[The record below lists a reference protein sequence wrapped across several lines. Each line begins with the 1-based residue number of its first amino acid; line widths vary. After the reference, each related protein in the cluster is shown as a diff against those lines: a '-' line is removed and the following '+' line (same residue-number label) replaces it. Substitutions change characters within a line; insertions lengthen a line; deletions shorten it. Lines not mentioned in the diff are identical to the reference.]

1 MKKFLIAGTSLA
13 AVAAAG
19 SAGAVDVTLGGSI
32 NMGIDFGLGKNSGN
46 PLVIGEAFNEVSL
59 SINAAHTT
67 DGGLA
72 FGGGFTMGAATELE
86 FDPYTDGGAK
96 FAARMTVDGRT
107 NIAANL
113 WNVSGGGSVAA
124 DNVVSVKI
132 NSDWLGIDQE
142 QEAFT
147 LALGS
152 FASSN
157 ICKLAGR
164 GDARSRITSDGA
176 IIGFGALWSANP
188 AGTNVGTA
196 PIAPT
201 ADEQQ
206 PLGSLASAD
215 SGYLPA
221 GQLFH
226 VVTATASESAT
237 ATIPS
242 VSALAASIS
251 TTRGAKAI
259 VTGTDTVGVSAS
271 SDGTYVQAIVAAS
284 KAAVDVDGDGVM
296 DVTSAA
302 VFAGPFMEVM
312 MASSETKMVVGAACL
327 EGNDSSATAFY
338 LDNADN
344 VLTVSDASIYI
355 EGGFGRLTLQS
366 GDYAGGVSAI
376 AGAGDVADIDAD
388 GLVVVAQGLGLMGA
402 NPYLAMDLAAG
413 NSLSDLEVIT
423 GGTMDLGGVSAGFDM
438 VLGNGDDLLSISA
451 WDLGMAYDMGDL
463 SLGFATDSD
472 SDWGLSASMAIAGF
486 GVNAVFGSSTAGA
499 HEKSGITYSV
509 TASTAL
515 NGFGLAIGFDEDLEP
530 TIGVDYD
537 LGGLNLYAGYDADE
551 EGGSIGAT
559 LSF

>member
-164 GDARSRITSDGA
+164 GDARS
-176 IIGFGALWSANP
+176 ALERRSSALARSGLRTLLVPTLHVYGPNLP
-188 AGTNVGTA
+188 LRLTNSNLLVA
-196 PIAPT
+196 
-201 ADEQQ
+201 
-206 PLGSLASAD
+206 LLCRR
-215 SGYLPA
+215 GYLPA

-237 ATIPS
+237 ATIPAYPLLLL
-242 VSALAASIS
+242 VSQQPVAL
-251 TTRGAKAI
+251 R
-259 VTGTDTVGVSAS
+259 
-271 SDGTYVQAIVAAS
+271 
-284 KAAVDVDGDGVM
+284 
-296 DVTSAA
+296 
-302 VFAGPFMEVM
+302 
-312 MASSETKMVVGAACL
+312 
-327 EGNDSSATAFY
+327 
-338 LDNADN
+338 
-344 VLTVSDASIYI
+344 
-355 EGGFGRLTLQS
+355 R
-366 GDYAGGVSAI
+366 
-376 AGAGDVADIDAD
+376 
-388 GLVVVAQGLGLMGA
+388 
-402 NPYLAMDLAAG
+402 
-413 NSLSDLEVIT
+413 
-423 GGTMDLGGVSAGFDM
+423 
-438 VLGNGDDLLSISA
+438 
-451 WDLGMAYDMGDL
+451 
-463 SLGFATDSD
+463 
-472 SDWGLSASMAIAGF
+472 
-486 GVNAVFGSSTAGA
+486 
-499 HEKSGITYSV
+499 
-509 TASTAL
+509 
-515 NGFGLAIGFDEDLEP
+515 
-530 TIGVDYD
+530 
-537 LGGLNLYAGYDADE
+537 
-551 EGGSIGAT
+551 
-559 LSF
+559 

>member
-176 IIGFGALWSANP
+176 IIGWRALVCNP

-196 PIAPT
+196 PIAPAIT
-201 ADEQQ
+201 DRNLLA
-206 PLGSLASAD
+206 SLASCRRR
-215 SGYLPA
+215 YLPA

-237 ATIPS
+237 ATTTAYPLS
-242 VSALAASIS
+242 AASIS
-251 TTRGAKAI
+251 TT
-259 VTGTDTVGVSAS
+259 
-271 SDGTYVQAIVAAS
+271 VA
-284 KAAVDVDGDGVM
+284 
-296 DVTSAA
+296 
-302 VFAGPFMEVM
+302 
-312 MASSETKMVVGAACL
+312 L
-327 EGNDSSATAFY
+327 
-338 LDNADN
+338 
-344 VLTVSDASIYI
+344 
-355 EGGFGRLTLQS
+355 RL
-366 GDYAGGVSAI
+366 Y
-376 AGAGDVADIDAD
+376 
-388 GLVVVAQGLGLMGA
+388 
-402 NPYLAMDLAAG
+402 
-413 NSLSDLEVIT
+413 
-423 GGTMDLGGVSAGFDM
+423 
-438 VLGNGDDLLSISA
+438 
-451 WDLGMAYDMGDL
+451 
-463 SLGFATDSD
+463 
-472 SDWGLSASMAIAGF
+472 
-486 GVNAVFGSSTAGA
+486 
-499 HEKSGITYSV
+499 
-509 TASTAL
+509 
-515 NGFGLAIGFDEDLEP
+515 
-530 TIGVDYD
+530 
-537 LGGLNLYAGYDADE
+537 
-551 EGGSIGAT
+551 
-559 LSF
+559 

>member
-164 GDARSRITSDGA
+164 GDARAVTSEA
-176 IIGFGALWSANP
+176 QIIGFGALWSANP

-196 PIAPT
+196 SPQLPLRLTNSNLLVACY
-201 ADEQQ
+201 AD
-206 PLGSLASAD
+206 G
-215 SGYLPA
+215 GYLPA

-242 VSALAASIS
+242 VSA
-251 TTRGAKAI
+251 
-259 VTGTDTVGVSAS
+259 S
-271 SDGTYVQAIVAAS
+271 S
-284 KAAVDVDGDGVM
+284 
-296 DVTSAA
+296 
-302 VFAGPFMEVM
+302 
-312 MASSETKMVVGAACL
+312 C
-327 EGNDSSATAFY
+327 
-338 LDNADN
+338 
-344 VLTVSDASIYI
+344 
-355 EGGFGRLTLQS
+355 
-366 GDYAGGVSAI
+366 
-376 AGAGDVADIDAD
+376 
-388 GLVVVAQGLGLMGA
+388 
-402 NPYLAMDLAAG
+402 
-413 NSLSDLEVIT
+413 
-423 GGTMDLGGVSAGFDM
+423 
-438 VLGNGDDLLSISA
+438 
-451 WDLGMAYDMGDL
+451 
-463 SLGFATDSD
+463 
-472 SDWGLSASMAIAGF
+472 
-486 GVNAVFGSSTAGA
+486 
-499 HEKSGITYSV
+499 
-509 TASTAL
+509 
-515 NGFGLAIGFDEDLEP
+515 
-530 TIGVDYD
+530 
-537 LGGLNLYAGYDADE
+537 
-551 EGGSIGAT
+551 
-559 LSF
+559 

>member
-164 GDARSRITSDGA
+164 GDARDAATTSSD
-176 IIGFGALWSANP
+176 
-188 AGTNVGTA
+188 
-196 PIAPT
+196 
-201 ADEQQ
+201 
-206 PLGSLASAD
+206 
-215 SGYLPA
+215 
-221 GQLFH
+221 
-226 VVTATASESAT
+226 
-237 ATIPS
+237 IP
-242 VSALAASIS
+242 ALARSGLRTLLVPTWYS
-251 TTRGAKAI
+251 G
-259 VTGTDTVGVSAS
+259 S
-271 SDGTYVQAIVAAS
+271 Y
-284 KAAVDVDGDGVM
+284 
-296 DVTSAA
+296 
-302 VFAGPFMEVM
+302 GPN
-312 MASSETKMVVGAACL
+312 C
-327 EGNDSSATAFY
+327 
-338 LDNADN
+338 
-344 VLTVSDASIYI
+344 
-355 EGGFGRLTLQS
+355 
-366 GDYAGGVSAI
+366 
-376 AGAGDVADIDAD
+376 
-388 GLVVVAQGLGLMGA
+388 
-402 NPYLAMDLAAG
+402 PYG
-413 NSLSDLEVIT
+413 
-423 GGTMDLGGVSAGFDM
+423 
-438 VLGNGDDLLSISA
+438 
-451 WDLGMAYDMGDL
+451 
-463 SLGFATDSD
+463 
-472 SDWGLSASMAIAGF
+472 
-486 GVNAVFGSSTAGA
+486 
-499 HEKSGITYSV
+499 
-509 TASTAL
+509 
-515 NGFGLAIGFDEDLEP
+515 
-530 TIGVDYD
+530 
-537 LGGLNLYAGYDADE
+537 
-551 EGGSIGAT
+551 
-559 LSF
+559 